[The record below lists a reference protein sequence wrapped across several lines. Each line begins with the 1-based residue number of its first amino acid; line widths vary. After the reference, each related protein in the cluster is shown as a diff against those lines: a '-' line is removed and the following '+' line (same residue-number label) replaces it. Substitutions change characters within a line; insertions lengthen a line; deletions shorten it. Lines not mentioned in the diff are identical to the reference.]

1 MLGDT
6 SKHLTLHRGRGCGY
20 CNDTG
25 YLGRIGVY
33 EIMEMSR
40 MLRDAM
46 AMKKDIGVLRDIAK
60 GQGMKTLGEQCMK
73 LVLDGI
79 TTFSELASI
88 TLLKEI

>member
-1 MLGDT
+1 
-6 SKHLTLHRGRGCGY
+6 
-20 CNDTG
+20 
-25 YLGRIGVY
+25 
-33 EIMEMSR
+33 MSR

-60 GQGMKTLGEQCMK
+60 SEGMKTLAEQCME